1 MRRRVL
7 VLLLVT
13 VAAVAGCGQ
22 GQGNRTGAP
31 GPTRVPEDAFQ
42 AHILDAWT
50 QFPATAKP
58 RPIVLIGAPVVDHG
72 YATGEAKERALTGGY
87 QAPATLPELPAP
99 TAPVALPD
107 GEVTLPLVDAR
118 TALATLQARNA
129 QPNPTGPRLPVTGVA
144 LGSAT
149 FRTDRGDL
157 VLPAWL
163 FTVTD
168 GLAPIAVVAVAPAA
182 FWHFEQDRYGGPP
195 QPARLA
201 ADGRTVTVAVPQPTS
216 CTGETPAMRGVSIE
230 WSTAVAV
237 SAWAPVEPTGP
248 QDCAA
253 PAILRFMDV
262 TVTLKAPLGGRV
274 LLDAEG
280 NVIPV
285 VTG

>member
-7 VLLLVT
+7 LVLLVT
-13 VAAVAGCGQ
+13 LAAMAGCGQ
-22 GQGNRTGAP
+22 GQGNGTGAP
-31 GPTRVPEDAFQ
+31 GPTRAPDDAFQ

-72 YATGEAKERALTGGY
+72 YATGEAKAAALTGGY
-87 QAPATLPELPAP
+87 KAPATLPELPAP
-99 TAPVALPD
+99 TAPVTLPD
-107 GEVTLPLVDAR
+107 GEFTLPLVDAR
-118 TALATLQARNA
+118 SALGTLQARNV
-129 QPNPTGPRLPVTGVA
+129 QPNPTGPQLPITAVA
-144 LGSAT
+144 LGTAT

-163 FTVTD
+163 FTVKD
-168 GLAPIAVVAVAPAA
+168 GLAPIAVVAVAPSA

-195 QPARLA
+195 NPARVS
-201 ADGRTVTVAVPQPTS
+201 ADGRTVTVAVPQPTL
-216 CTGETPAMRGVSIE
+216 CTGDVPTMQGVSIE

-274 LLDAEG
+274 LVDSQG
-280 NVIPV
+280 NVIAA
-285 VTG
+285 VTN